1 MALQGKLQDFS
12 ITQLLTLV
20 NLAKKTGTMI
30 IETSHHKAFVTFK
43 EGKLAYSQ
51 IDDRDNSLAGILQ
64 QNRKITA
71 NQYRILKQ
79 RSDNLKDKELGLLL
93 INAGYLTQSDII
105 SSLQNHFVNHV
116 RETFSWFEG
125 SFYFDMG
132 SLPPEDKITVR
143 IDLENLIIEASREL
157 KAIEQLQDEIPSLDM
172 TMKFTDRPGT
182 NIRDINLS
190 AEEWQVVSYVSPK
203 NTIAQIAKAAKM
215 NDAQIRRVVYGLLQA
230 GLVELV
236 RPEVQQR
243 KPVGSMFP
251 TDDKDEQKT
260 LLNRIVKRIR
270 SI

>member
-30 IETSHHKAFVTFK
+30 VETSAHKAWITFK
-43 EGKLAYSQ
+43 EGKLAFSQ
-51 IDDRDNSLAGILQ
+51 IDDRDNTLAGVLQ

-93 INAGYLTQSDII
+93 INAGYLSQSDII

-116 RETFSWFEG
+116 RETFAWSEG
-125 SFYFDMG
+125 EFYFDMG

-157 KAIEQLQDEIPSLDM
+157 KAIEQLQDEIPSLEM
-172 TMKFTDRPGT
+172 TMRFTDRPGT

-190 AEEWQVVSYVSPK
+190 VEEWQVVAYVSPK
-203 NTIAQIAKAAKM
+203 NTLAQIAKAAKM
-215 NDAQIRRVVYGLLQA
+215 NDVQIRRVVYGLLQA

-236 RPEVQQR
+236 RPESQQR
-243 KPVGSMFP
+243 KVMGPMFS
-251 TDDKDEQKT
+251 TEDKAEQKSF
-260 LLNRIVKRIR
+260 LNRIVNRIR